1 MLSQIIYGLAHIHCW
16 SVLHW
21 DIKLDNIL
29 LAKKGIYKIID
40 FGVSKIMKKGQ
51 VANDS
56 CGTPAYLAPEIILEK
71 GYTGFGVDIWSLGV
85 LLYATMNLTV
95 PFEGENIEELN
106 KNILKGEFKFW
117 AWISDEG

>member
-1 MLSQIIYGLAHIHCW
+1 
-16 SVLHW
+16 
-21 DIKLDNIL
+21 
-29 LAKKGIYKIID
+29 
-40 FGVSKIMKKGQ
+40 MKKGQ

-106 KNILKGEFKFW
+106 KNILKGEFKF
-117 AWISDEG
+117 